1 MLSDL
6 FDGRSQLLAYHFM
19 FGSGFRVDE
28 RNPGTGCS
36 FVADHFDT
44 PSSPTSMVTT

>member
-19 FGSGFRVDE
+19 FGSGPASTSGTGR
-28 RNPGTGCS
+28 TGCS